1 LSKDCGTCSWLDIAK
16 NAGIAVKDAIAYA
29 VEHGHIALEESKVQ
43 ERLSICA
50 SCEYLNGQR
59 CRACGCFVK
68 AKAALAS
75 EKCPKNKWGQI

>member
-16 NAGIAVKDAIAYA
+16 NATLAVKDAIAFA
-29 VEHGHIALEESKVQ
+29 VEHGHLALEENKVQ
-43 ERLSICA
+43 ERLSICEG
-50 SCEYLNGQR
+50 CEYLNGQR

-75 EKCPKNKWGQI
+75 ENCPKKKWGQI